1 MTTDQ
6 SQQLDE
12 EQTGEGTGSIGEAGG
27 ESTTSGGEASSGGGG
42 LGEAAIGGGKAKGKL
57 RRKLKKHVTDIIINI
72 YASFNNT
79 LTTVTDTKGNTLSW
93 ATAGGCGFR
102 GSRKSTPFAGQVA
115 TAKALQKAK
124 ELYGVETAEVRVYG
138 PGPGRDASVRAVR
151 EYVQVTAMFDVTGIP
166 FNGCRA
172 PKQRRV

>member
-1 MTTDQ
+1 MVESTQ
-6 SQQLDE
+6 VNE
-12 EQTGEGTGSIGEAGG
+12 ELKIDDITGATSGDAEGGEGEDSSDKSGSG
-27 ESTTSGGEASSGGGG
+27 S
-42 LGEAAIGGGKAKGKL
+42 KGKGK
-57 RRKLKKHVTDIIINI
+57 RRIKRLVSDVIVHI

-79 LTTVTDTKGNTLSW
+79 IITVTDVKGNTLAW
-93 ATAGGCGFR
+93 ATAGGSGFR

-115 TAKALQKAK
+115 TAKAVQKAK
-124 ELYGVETAEVRVYG
+124 DVYGAESAEVRVCG

-151 EYVQVTAMFDVTGIP
+151 DYVSITAIYDVTGIP

>member
-1 MTTDQ
+1 MVESTQ
-6 SQQLDE
+6 VNE
-12 EQTGEGTGSIGEAGG
+12 ELENDDIAGTESGESEGGEDTSGKAGG
-27 ESTTSGGEASSGGGG
+27 G
-42 LGEAAIGGGKAKGKL
+42 AKGKG
-57 RRKLKKHVTDIIINI
+57 RRKVKRLVSDIIVHI

-79 LTTVTDTKGNTLSW
+79 IITVTDVKGNTLTW
-93 ATAGGCGFR
+93 ATAGGSGFR

-115 TAKALQKAK
+115 AAKAVQKAK
-124 ELYGVETAEVRVYG
+124 DVFGAESAEVRVCG

-151 EYVQVTAMFDVTGIP
+151 DYVSISAIYDVTGIP

>member
-1 MTTDQ
+1 MATEST
-6 SQQLDE
+6 QQTE
-12 EQTGEGTGSIGEAGG
+12 EEGSSGIITGEGGAGSEGAAGTGGS
-27 ESTTSGGEASSGGGG
+27 
-42 LGEAAIGGGKAKGKL
+42 KA
-57 RRKLKKHVTDIIINI
+57 RLKKKSKRMISDVIVHV

-79 LTTVTDTKGNTLSW
+79 LITVTDVKGNTLSW

-115 TAKALQKAK
+115 AGKAIQKAK
-124 ELYGVETAEVRVYG
+124 ELYGVESAEVRIYG

-151 EYVQVTAMFDVTGIP
+151 DFVSITAIFDVTGIP

>member
-1 MTTDQ
+1 M
-6 SQQLDE
+6 L
-12 EQTGEGTGSIGEAGG
+12 
-27 ESTTSGGEASSGGGG
+27 ESTQVVEEESASGTTGGSATGG
-42 LGEAAIGGGKAKGKL
+42 AGKGQG
-57 RRKLKKHVTDIIINI
+57 RTKKKTKRVISDVIVHV

-79 LTTVTDTKGNTLSW
+79 LINVTDVKGNTLAW

-115 TAKALQKAK
+115 AGKAIQKVR
-124 ELYGVETAEVRVYG
+124 ELYGAESAEVRIYG

-151 EYVQVTAMFDVTGIP
+151 DVVQITAIFDVTGIP

-172 PKQRRV
+172 PKARRV